1 MNCFRTGF
9 RSVFEYKLPPPWGH
23 VKNYPVLLTTNGQTR
38 FRNAMAEQVRAG
50 KMLGGPGWTAAKI
63 RRFFGG
69 RGFYGIPSGAVP
81 KGDNPLGRIVHDYG
95 YYKRGS
101 YSINAAHSNTSV
113 TYMKTQERI
122 RLLEHVE

>member
-1 MNCFRTGF
+1 
-9 RSVFEYKLPPPWGH
+9 
-23 VKNYPVLLTTNGQTR
+23 
-38 FRNAMAEQVRAG
+38 
-50 KMLGGPGWTAAKI
+50 MLGGPGWTAAKI

-122 RLLEHVE
+122 RLLEHIE